1 MPVSLIRLLLLCAL
15 LLQGC
20 GVVRLGDN
28 LPYGVLNNQDIELV
42 GEGLP
47 TYLLMMDGLIENW
60 PHREDMLRGGAAMYS
75 AYAGQ
80 FVDDQERAGRLHD
93 KARDYAFRAAC
104 VRRDRYCELDALS
117 VIELEAVLDRASR
130 RDVRTLY
137 TTGTVWAGWVDHNS
151 GDWNAVADLSRV
163 QAIFN
168 RLAELAPAHEQG
180 QVFMYLGVLDSLLP
194 AALGGQPERAR
205 KHFERAIELSDGR
218 NLMAKVLY
226 AERYARLTFDRELHD
241 QLLNDVLE
249 SDPEH
254 HGLTLLNQF
263 ARREAERLIADAD
276 DYF

>member
-60 PHREDMLRGGAAMYS
+60 PHREDMLRGGASMYS

-80 FVDDQERAGRLHD
+80 FVDDQKRAGRLHD

-104 VRRDRYCELDALS
+104 VRRDRYCDLNALS
-117 VIELEAVLDRASR
+117 VTELEAVLDRASR
-130 RDVRTLY
+130 GDVRTLY
-137 TTGTVWAGWVDHNS
+137 TVGTVWAGWVDHNS

-168 RLAELAPAHEQG
+168 RLAELAPEHEQG

-194 AALGGQPERAR
+194 SALGGQPERAR
-205 KHFERAIELSDGR
+205 EHFQRAIELSEGR
-218 NLMAKVLY
+218 NLMARVLY

-241 QLLNDVLE
+241 RLLSEVLE
-249 SDPEH
+249 AEPEQ

-263 ARREAERLIADAD
+263 ARREAERLLADAD